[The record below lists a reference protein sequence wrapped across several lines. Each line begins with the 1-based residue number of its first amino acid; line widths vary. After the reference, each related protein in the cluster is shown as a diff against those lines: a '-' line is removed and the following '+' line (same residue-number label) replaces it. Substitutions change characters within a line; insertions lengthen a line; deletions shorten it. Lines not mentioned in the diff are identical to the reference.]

1 MLEEELNAVKSPIW
15 DVDFSQMP
23 AHMPLP
29 SPRSNESASKC
40 VVAVLAPMAISV

>member
-1 MLEEELNAVKSPIW
+1 MLEEELYANNSPIW

-29 SPRSNESASKC
+29 SPRSNDSSTYNEITIDIY
-40 VVAVLAPMAISV
+40 VLGI